1 MSKKPD
7 AEMLEFMAALEQGV
21 QEAVRGEG
29 RVTTP
34 EQIKARTAGGRPVQ
48 AVHKQPV
55 TLRLPPDVLAAWRA
69 SGKGWQTRAA
79 AALTAMAP
87 KDHLPA

>member
-7 AEMLEFMAALEQGV
+7 VEMLEFMAALERGV
-21 QEAVRGEG
+21 QEAIRGEG

-34 EQIKARTAGGRPVQ
+34 EQIKARSAGGRPVQ
-48 AVHKQPV
+48 TVHKQPV
-55 TLRLPPDVLAAWRA
+55 TLRLDPKALEIWRA

-79 AALTAMAP
+79 ALLAQHAP
-87 KDHLPA
+87 VSA